1 MATLSEQIN
10 EDLKTAMR
18 AKQVEKISTLR
29 MLISAIRNKEISLRA
44 GEKVAL
50 ADDKI
55 IEVIKSEIKKRKDS
69 AEAYEQG
76 GRSELAEKEKIE
88 IEILNKYL
96 PEQMSAEEVEKITVD
111 IIAEFGEVTMKD
123 FGKIMGEVMKKAKG
137 KADGNIAS
145 AAVKK
150 ILGK

>member
-50 ADDKI
+50 EDDKI

-76 GRSELAEKEKIE
+76 GRSELAEKEKTE

-96 PEQMSAEEVEKITVD
+96 PEQMSEEEVERIAAAT
-111 IIAEFGEVTMKD
+111 IAEFGEVTMKD

-137 KADGNIAS
+137 KADGNMAS